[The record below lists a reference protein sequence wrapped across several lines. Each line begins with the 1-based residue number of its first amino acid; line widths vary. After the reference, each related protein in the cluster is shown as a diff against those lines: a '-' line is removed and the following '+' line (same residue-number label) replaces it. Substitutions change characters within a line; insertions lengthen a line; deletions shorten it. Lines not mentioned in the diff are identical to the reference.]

1 MYGDHTH
8 THTVDHTE
16 AEQWISTFLE
26 KFPKTAQFLKDT
38 AESAHENG
46 FIRTLLNRRRFCPS
60 ACFTCLSKP
69 RLTARQRCMLSRL
82 FPTINFEAY
91 AHKAE
96 RQAVNSVIQGT
107 AADLVKLAMLSID
120 RALVAEEQRELAA
133 AVRTLLQPN
142 SFSPWVDQVD
152 GGEMTPTGRVERFDK
167 REGESG

>member
-1 MYGDHTH
+1 VYDDHA
-8 THTVDHTE
+8 VDHTE

-46 FIRTLLNRRRFCPS
+46 FIRTLLNRRRFWPP
-60 ACFTCLSKP
+60 ACFTYLSKP
-69 RLTARQRCMLSRL
+69 RLTARQCCVLSRL

-120 RALVAEEQRELAA
+120 RALVAEEQRELAD
-133 AVRTLLQPN
+133 AVRTLLEPK
-142 SFSPWVDQVD
+142 FVPPPWVDRAD
-152 GGEMTPTGRVERFDK
+152 GGAPTGRVQRFDK